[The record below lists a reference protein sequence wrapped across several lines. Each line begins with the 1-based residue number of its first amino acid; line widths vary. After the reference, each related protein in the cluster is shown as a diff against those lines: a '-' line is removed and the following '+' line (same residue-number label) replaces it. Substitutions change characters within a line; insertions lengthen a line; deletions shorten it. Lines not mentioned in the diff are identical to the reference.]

1 MKLLNIL
8 KVERTFLEELQ
19 YELEDV
25 FSMFIDFF
33 KMIKENTYDVLLEKF
48 GEDINVAFL
57 LGGTIVVMIVVMAI
71 INGDHKS

>member
-8 KVERTFLEELQ
+8 KVERTFWEELQ

-48 GEDINVAFL
+48 GEDINVVFL
-57 LGGTIVVMIVVMAI
+57 LGGTIIVMIVVMTI
-71 INGDHKS
+71 INGNHKA